1 MQSFHESIRTNVP
14 LHPLLLFFNIV
25 LNIIPS
31 AVYLVLLIM
40 YCHFDLSKRAILW
53 ILVFYRLRG
62 IIEIRVIIGFVHGA
76 LLYVFVMYYFVWKR
90 NHLHQSLR
98 GRSHP
103 RELLH
108 GGLDLPHSRLARDPL
123 PSSPL
128 PVLYSPVP
136 TLISSPH
143 CPADALSSASPTGRQ
158 QGHSSFQSR

>member
-53 ILVFYRLRG
+53 ILVFCRLRG

-90 NHLHQSLR
+90 NHRYPVH
-98 GRSHP
+98 
-103 RELLH
+103 
-108 GGLDLPHSRLARDPL
+108 
-123 PSSPL
+123 SSP
-128 PVLYSPVP
+128 
-136 TLISSPH
+136 
-143 CPADALSSASPTGRQ
+143 Q
-158 QGHSSFQSR
+158 